1 MAIPGFP
8 DPENADNGQGREN
21 DPWDAPVG
29 TDGRAGN
36 QADGQA
42 SEPPFDPDAGD
53 QPSVDAP
60 RETPQLSLGDGDVRL
75 PWLES
80 DDDEDEY
87 QGGSTAQL
95 IGLLLMGLLALAV
108 VGGALWWFT
117 QPRGN
122 ELVADGGVIKAP
134 AEPYKEK
141 PENPGGKTFDGT
153 GDTSFAVSEG
163 QTRPA
168 RLGLEAGPA
177 AAPSAASIVTK
188 PDAAAP
194 APADTGGVGVQIAAY
209 SNKAAAEAGWTRL
222 SGQYEA
228 LASQRHRIV
237 EGKADIGTVYR
248 LQVVTGDVASAN
260 TLCRDLKGKGL
271 ACQVKN

>member
-8 DPENADNGQGREN
+8 DPENERES
-21 DPWDAPVG
+21 DPWGAP
-29 TDGRAGN
+29 AG
-36 QADGQA
+36 ADGQGG
-42 SEPPFDPDAGD
+42 EPGFDPEAGD
-53 QPSVDAP
+53 PPSVDAP
-60 RETPQLSLGDGDVRL
+60 RETPQLSLGDEDVRL

-80 DDDEDEY
+80 DDDEDDY
-87 QGGSTAQL
+87 QGGGTGQL

-134 AEPYKEK
+134 ATPYKEK

-168 RLGLEAGPA
+168 RLGLETGPA
-177 AAPSAASIVTK
+177 ATPAAPAAPAK

-194 APADTGGVGVQIAAY
+194 APGDTGGVGVQIAAY
-209 SNKAAAEAGWTRL
+209 SNKPAAEAGWTRL
-222 SGQYEA
+222 SAQYEA

-248 LQVVTGDVASAN
+248 LQVVAADAGAAN
-260 TLCRDLKGKGL
+260 ALCRDLKGKGL

>member
-1 MAIPGFP
+1 MAMSGTPGF
-8 DPENADNGQGREN
+8 ENADRDGEREG
-21 DPWDAPVG
+21 DPWDGRVEG
-29 TDGRAGN
+29 GSHGDDGKN
-36 QADGQA
+36 SDQ
-42 SEPPFDPDAGD
+42 PLDPDTSD
-53 QPSVDAP
+53 QPWVEVP
-60 RETPQLSLGDGDVRL
+60 RDNPQLSLGDGDVRL

-80 DDDEDEY
+80 DDDEDDLPGAGPG
-87 QGGSTAQL
+87 QML
-95 IGLLLMGLLALAV
+95 GLLLMGLLALAV
-108 VGGALWWFT
+108 IGGALWWFT

-141 PENPGGKTFDGT
+141 PANPGGKTFDGT

-168 RLGLEAGPA
+168 RLGLEGAPA
-177 AAPSAASIVTK
+177 PTPSAA
-188 PDAAAP
+188 PAAP
-194 APADTGGVGVQIAAY
+194 KADTAAPASAPADTGGVGVQIAAY

-228 LASQRHRIV
+228 LASLRHRIV

-248 LQVVTGDVASAN
+248 LQVVSGDVASAN
-260 TLCRDLKGKGL
+260 ALCRDLKAKGL